1 MKTFHT
7 IQELR
12 AALKIER
19 LQDKSIVFVPT
30 MGNLHDGHMSLIRR
44 AATEGDVVV
53 SSIFVNPMQ
62 FSANEDLERYP
73 KTLAEDQRLL
83 EENGCHYLFAPDALE
98 MYPDGKRSQTQ
109 IEVMGLSD
117 ILCGASR
124 PGHFVGVAT
133 VVTKLF
139 NIVQPD
145 SAIFGNKDYQQLKV
159 IEDMVRDLSS
169 SIKIIGIDTARND
182 DGLAMSSR
190 NGYLTKEERDIAPAM
205 YQTLLWAKDML
216 TANSASHED
225 IREQAQQKLEA
236 AGFRRD
242 YFEIRAQDSLQIP
255 SEEEKRL
262 VILAAAHLGNARLI
276 DNLRI
281 ELPDSLSTN

>member
-7 IQELR
+7 VAELR
-12 AALKIER
+12 TALKIER
-19 LQDKSIVFVPT
+19 LKDKSIVFVPT
-30 MGNLHDGHMSLIRR
+30 MGNLHDGHMSLIRK
-44 AATEGDVVV
+44 AKEEGDIIV

-62 FSANEDLERYP
+62 FSDQSDLERYP
-73 KTLAEDQRLL
+73 KTLEEDKRVL
-83 EENGCHYLFAPDALE
+83 EANGCNYLFAPDALE

-109 IEVMGLSD
+109 IEVVGISD

-124 PGHFVGVAT
+124 PGHFVGVST

-145 SAIFGNKDYQQLKV
+145 CAIFGNKDFQQLKV

-169 SIKIIGIDTARND
+169 NVRVIGVDTARNE

-190 NGYLTKEERDIAPAM
+190 NGYLTEEERRIAPTI
-205 YQTLLWAKDML
+205 YQTLLWAKEAL
-216 TANSASHED
+216 IENRASHED
-225 IREQAQQKLEA
+225 ICEQAQQKLEA

-242 YFEIRAQDSLQIP
+242 YFEIRAQESLQTP

-262 VILAAAHLGNARLI
+262 VILTAAYLGKARLI
-276 DNLRI
+276 DNLRV
-281 ELPDSLSTN
+281 EL

>member
-7 IQELR
+7 VAELR
-12 AALKIER
+12 TALKIER
-19 LQDKSIVFVPT
+19 LKDKKIVFVPT
-30 MGNLHDGHMSLIRR
+30 MGNLHDGHMSLIRK
-44 AATEGDVVV
+44 AKEEGDIIV

-62 FSANEDLERYP
+62 FSDQSDLERYP
-73 KTLAEDQRLL
+73 KTLEEDKRVL
-83 EENGCHYLFAPDALE
+83 EANGCNYLFAPDALE

-109 IEVMGLSD
+109 IEVVGISD

-124 PGHFVGVAT
+124 PGHFVGVST

-145 SAIFGNKDYQQLKV
+145 TAIFGNKDFQQLKV
-159 IEDMVRDLSS
+159 IQDMVRDLSS
-169 SIKIIGIDTARND
+169 NVRIIGVDTARNE

-190 NGYLTKEERDIAPAM
+190 NGYLTEEERRIAPTI
-205 YQTLLWAKDML
+205 YQTLLWAKEAL
-216 TANSASHED
+216 LENRASHED
-225 IREQAQQKLEA
+225 ICEQAQQKLEA

-242 YFEIRAQDSLQIP
+242 YFEIRAQENLQTP

-262 VILAAAHLGNARLI
+262 VILTAAYLGKARLI
-276 DNLRI
+276 DNLRV
-281 ELPDSLSTN
+281 EL

>member
-7 IQELR
+7 VAELR
-12 AALKIER
+12 QALKTLR
-19 LQDKSIVFVPT
+19 LQDKRIAFVPT
-30 MGNLHDGHMSLIRR
+30 MGNLHDGHLQLIRK
-44 AATEGDVVV
+44 AKELGDVVV

-73 KTLAEDQRLL
+73 RTLAEDQRHL
-83 EENGCHYLFAPDALE
+83 EADGCDFLFAPDARE

-109 IEVMGLSD
+109 IEVTGLSD

-145 SAIFGNKDYQQLKV
+145 VAIFGNKDYQQLKV
-159 IEDMVRDLSS
+159 IENMTRDLSS
-169 SIKIIGIDTARND
+169 NVEIIGADIARNEQ
-182 DGLAMSSR
+182 GLALSSR
-190 NGYLTKEERDIAPAM
+190 NGYLTPEELAVAPAL
-205 YQTLLWAKDML
+205 YQTLVWAKQELMQGCADRDQL
-216 TANSASHED
+216 
-225 IREQAQQKLEA
+225 REQAQQKLEA

-242 YFEIRAQDSLQIP
+242 YFEIRAQHNLQTP
-255 SEEEKRL
+255 TEEEKRL
-262 VILAAAHLGNARLI
+262 VILAAAFLGKARLI
-276 DNLRI
+276 DNITL
-281 ELPDSLSTN
+281 ELP

>member
-1 MKTFHT
+1 MQTFHT
-7 IQELR
+7 VAELR
-12 AALKIER
+12 AALKKER

-30 MGNLHDGHMSLIRR
+30 MGNLHDGHMSLIRK
-44 AATEGDVVV
+44 AKEEGEVIV

-62 FSANEDLERYP
+62 FSDQSDLERYP
-73 KTLAEDQRLL
+73 KTLEEDKRVL
-83 EENGCHYLFAPDALE
+83 EVNGCHYLFAPDALE

-109 IEVMGLSD
+109 IEVVGLSD

-124 PGHFVGVAT
+124 PGHFVGVST

-145 SAIFGNKDYQQLKV
+145 CAIFGNKDFQQLKV

-169 SIKIIGIDTARND
+169 NVRVIGVDTARNE

-190 NGYLTKEERDIAPAM
+190 NGYLTKEERDIAPTM
-205 YQTLLWAKDML
+205 YKTLLWAKEQVL
-216 TANSASHED
+216 AGSARHED
-225 IREQAQQKLEA
+225 SCEQAQKKLET

-242 YFEIRAQDSLQIP
+242 YFELRAQHDLQTP
-255 SEEEKRL
+255 SEEEKSL
-262 VILAAAHLGNARLI
+262 VFLAAAYLGHARLI
-276 DNLRI
+276 DNLRF
-281 ELPDSLSTN
+281 ELA

>member
-7 IQELR
+7 VTELR
-12 AALKIER
+12 AALKVER

-44 AATEGDVVV
+44 ATKEGDVIV

-73 KTLAEDQRLL
+73 KTLEEDKRLL
-83 EENGCHYLFAPDALE
+83 EANGCHYLFAPDALE

-109 IEVMGLSD
+109 IEVVGLSD

-124 PGHFVGVAT
+124 PGHFVGVST

-139 NIVQPD
+139 NMVQPD
-145 SAIFGNKDYQQLKV
+145 CAIFGNKDFQQLKV

-169 SIKIIGIDTARND
+169 NVRVLGVDTARND

-190 NGYLTKEERDIAPAM
+190 NGYLTEEERRIAPTM
-205 YQTLLWAKDML
+205 YQTLLWAKEAL
-216 TANSASHED
+216 ITNSASHEN
-225 IREQAQQKLEA
+225 IREQAQKKLEV

-242 YFEIRAQDSLQIP
+242 YFEIRAQDNLQTP
-255 SEEEKRL
+255 SEEEKSL
-262 VILAAAHLGNARLI
+262 VILAAAYLGSARLI
-276 DNLRI
+276 DNLRL
-281 ELPDSLSTN
+281 ELA